1 MTKDRL
7 TWVLHGIDLDRL
19 NEWEERFI
27 GDVEPYFDRNG
38 NLTDRQEEIL
48 ERIYR
53 EKGL

>member
-7 TWVLHGIDLDRL
+7 TWVLHGIDLDCL
-19 NEWEERFI
+19 TEWEERFVC
-27 GDVEPYFDRNG
+27 DMEPYFERNG
-38 NLTDRQEEIL
+38 DLTERQEEIL